1 MKRFALFTTI
11 LTAVLVLVLPFV
23 GGGGPAIQSS
33 VGSAT
38 ADETGLPIF
47 ASSPTALR
55 TTTAPAGLTVAAS
68 VAALHSS
75 GAVIAAQTAATTA
88 VLSHDTEHLAQK
100 PVPIP
105 PPPVVTV
112 AAQAAAQR
120 AAGSYTPAQRQAA
133 RAAAGQ
139 SCPGGGGG
147 GGSAP
152 GGSDGQGVSGTT
164 SGDIQAFASLY
175 NAIRVANCLDPVPS
189 SNFRYDSCME
199 QRLYWMAEDPS
210 ADPGNTWG
218 HAGVQSLAPGPDG
231 QLYSAEVPSRGCD
244 GNLAGGSGN
253 SGATVAQKWWDSMAH
268 RLALYKPSYTGST
281 AGVCIYFAMT
291 HGGLPNESSSF
302 TRAAARW
309 AAC

>member
-1 MKRFALFTTI
+1 MKRFAVFTTV
-11 LTAVLVLVLPFV
+11 LTAVLVLVLPFI
-23 GGGGPAIQSS
+23 GGGGPAIQGG

-38 ADETGLPIF
+38 AGETGLPIF
-47 ASSPTALR
+47 ASSPTMPGPA
-55 TTTAPAGLTVAAS
+55 TASAGSAPQASLAAVRS
-68 VAALHSS
+68 NRVLYAEQAAAERS
-75 GAVIAAQTAATTA
+75 

-105 PPPVVTV
+105 PPVVTV
-112 AAQAAAQR
+112 VAQR
-120 AAGSYTPAQRQAA
+120 AAGTYSPAQRQAA

-139 SCPGGGGG
+139 SCPTGGA

-152 GGSDGQGVSGTT
+152 GGSDGRGVSGTT
-164 SGDIQAFASLY
+164 SGDIQAFAAVY
-175 NAIRVANCLDPVPS
+175 NAIRVANCLDPIPS

-210 ADPGNTWG
+210 TDPGNTWG
-218 HAGVQSLAPGPDG
+218 HAGVQSLAAGPDG

-253 SGATVAQKWWDSMAH
+253 SGATVAQKWWDSIAH
-268 RLALYKPSYTGST
+268 RLALYKPSFTGST

-291 HGGLPNESSSF
+291 HGGLPAEPSSF

-309 AAC
+309 VAC

>member
-11 LTAVLVLVLPFV
+11 LTAVLVLVLPFI
-23 GGGGPAIQSS
+23 GGGGPAIQVS

-38 ADETGLPIF
+38 AEDTGLPIF
-47 ASSPTALR
+47 ASNATRASASA
-55 TTTAPAGLTVAAS
+55 TTASAVDASFAA
-68 VAALHSS
+68 VHSS
-75 GAVIAAQTAATTA
+75 ESIISAQTSATAA

-105 PPPVVTV
+105 PPPVVT
-112 AAQAAAQR
+112 AATQR
-120 AAGSYTPAQRQAA
+120 AAGAYTPAQRRAA

-139 SCPGGGGG
+139 SCPTGGGG

-152 GGSDGQGVSGTT
+152 GGSDGQIGGTT
-164 SGDIQAFASLY
+164 AGDIQSFSALY
-175 NAIRVANCLDPVPS
+175 NSIRVANCLDPIPS

-199 QRLYWMAEDPS
+199 QRLYWMGEDPS
-210 ADPGNTWG
+210 EDPGNTWG
-218 HAGVQSLAPGPDG
+218 HAGVQSLAPGADG
-231 QLYSAEVPSRGCD
+231 QLYSVEVPSRGCD

-291 HGGLPNESSSF
+291 HGGLPDEPSSF